1 MSTPDGGHRD
11 TAIDALAAREYER
24 AGNQYTRAAW
34 SVLAEPRADQSPFDA
49 DDRGWVGRGVQYL
62 VVAALAYR
70 VVGVDDRATQRSV
83 EGVAVARD
91 LKHGLSHPVQHAC
104 LDEFVADLRV
114 AGGLSGVEE
123 AYESAAD
130 AYHAAADAV
139 AEPQARATTP
149 LFGAAAA
156 PIKQVA
162 RGQENGE
169 IAVKWEHLH
178 GSDPDDAG
186 AFLAHRTTYKR
197 QRFPGLVERAVA
209 DGHLAAPRGT
219 TEYGNQNHRC
229 PACGADDVNWA
240 GTDVLCMRCSTPMER
255 P

>member
-11 TAIDALAAREYER
+11 AAIDSLAVRAYER
-24 AGNQYTRAAW
+24 AGNEYTRAAW

-70 VVGVDDRATQRSV
+70 VAGVDGRATQRAV

-114 AGGLSGVEE
+114 AGGLDGVAD
-123 AYESAAD
+123 AYESAAE
-130 AYHAAADAV
+130 AYRSAAAAV
-139 AEPQARATTP
+139 EEPQARATTP

-169 IAVKWEHLH
+169 IAVKWEDLH

-186 AFLAHRTTYKR
+186 PFLAHRATYKR
-197 QRFPGLVERAVA
+197 KRFPGLVERAVA

-219 TEYGNQNHRC
+219 TEYGNDNYRC

-240 GTDVLCMRCSTPMER
+240 GTEVLCLRCSTPMER
-255 P
+255 I